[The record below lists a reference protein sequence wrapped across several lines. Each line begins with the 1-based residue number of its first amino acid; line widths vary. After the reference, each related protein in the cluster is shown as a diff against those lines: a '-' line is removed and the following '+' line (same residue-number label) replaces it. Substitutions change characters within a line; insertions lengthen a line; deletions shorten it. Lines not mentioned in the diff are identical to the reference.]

1 MLALRT
7 GRKLRKAAVAATVY
21 CRPSNPVRKM
31 KVQLALGMTI
41 GLGAL
46 GVYVLHAQ
54 VKPPIYYIAEVDV
67 IDLDGYMK
75 EFVPKAATTAE
86 AYSGRTLA
94 AGQKVTAIEGTQP
107 KNRVVLMRWTAWS
120 SFEPGGIPHSI
131 RKIARSL
138 INMQLRCGRLPLRAC
153 PKSKAAR
160 LSIFG

>member
-1 MLALRT
+1 
-7 GRKLRKAAVAATVY
+7 
-21 CRPSNPVRKM
+21 M

-41 GLGAL
+41 GLGTL

-75 EFVPKAATTAE
+75 EFVPTAATTAE

-107 KNRVVLMRWTAWS
+107 KNRVVLMRWDSLEQLRAWRDS
-120 SFEPGGIPHSI
+120 AQYKED
-131 RKIARSL
+131 RKIADKYAASVRAFA
-138 INMQLRCGRLPLRAC
+138 IEGLP
-153 PKSKAAR
+153 
-160 LSIFG
+160 